1 MKTLGRI
8 FIILLV
14 TALVTAALYLLVS
27 ASNTGAT
34 AGFSE
39 RGEQFQSGGGLP
51 NYEGTRRDFEG
62 GRERG
67 EIGEGGFLGI
77 IRSVL
82 VIGVIVAIIVLPK
95 NLKKRKRMTA
105 VNAGSGDPA

>member
-8 FIILLV
+8 FIILLA

-27 ASNTGAT
+27 ASNTGAPY
-34 AGFSE
+34 GFPE
-39 RGEQFQSGGGLP
+39 RGGQFQPGSARPNFEGGG
-51 NYEGTRRDFEG
+51 RDFEG

-82 VIGVIVAIIVLPK
+82 VVGVIVAIIVLPK
-95 NLKKRKRMTA
+95 NLKKRRRMTA